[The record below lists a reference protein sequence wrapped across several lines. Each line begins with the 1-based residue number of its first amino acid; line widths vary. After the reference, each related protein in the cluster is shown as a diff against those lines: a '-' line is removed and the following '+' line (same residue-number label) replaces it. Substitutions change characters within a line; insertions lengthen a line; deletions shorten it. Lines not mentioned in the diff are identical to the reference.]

1 MTNSSLQSST
11 IRLIF
16 MVVVCFAVGFFA
28 LKPQWEVNV
37 ERRAALA
44 IAQEQHDQN
53 KKSLESVQNF
63 LKDYDQHNTDVTTT
77 NLALPVKDVDAGNFV
92 SGLGDLAKASGI
104 TLSNLQINPT
114 STAVDQTPIANS
126 IQTQGINF
134 TASGSY
140 PAFKDF
146 ILRLENHLR
155 LVDIKR
161 VTLKEDDSGLIE
173 YQIELTTYYQQ

>member
-1 MTNSSLQSST
+1 MTNASLQSST
-11 IRLIF
+11 LRLIF
-16 MVVVCFAVGFFA
+16 LGLVCFAVGFLA
-28 LKPQWEVNV
+28 LKPQWATYG

-44 IAQEQHDQN
+44 QAQEQNDQLE
-53 KKSLESVQNF
+53 KSLESVQNF
-63 LKDYDQHNTDVTTT
+63 LREYDQRNTDVTTT

-92 SGLGDLAKASGI
+92 SGLGDLARASGI

-114 STAVDQTPIANS
+114 STAIDKTPVPNS

-134 TASGSY
+134 SASGTY

-146 ILRLENHLR
+146 ILRLESHLR

-161 VTLKEDDSGLIE
+161 VTMKEDDSGLIE

>member
-1 MTNSSLQSST
+1 MTNASLQSST
-11 IRLIF
+11 LRLIF
-16 MVVVCFAVGFFA
+16 LGLVCLAVGFFA
-28 LKPQWEVNV
+28 LKPQWGVYN

-44 IAQEQHDQN
+44 VAQEENDKY

-63 LKDYDQHNTDVTTT
+63 LRDYDQHNTDVTTT
-77 NLALPVKDVDAGNFV
+77 NLALPVKNVDAGNFV
-92 SGLGDLAKASGI
+92 SSLGDLARASGI
-104 TLSNLQINPT
+104 TLSSLQINPT
-114 STAVDQTPIANS
+114 TTAIDKAPAPNS

-134 TASGSY
+134 MASGSY

-146 ILRLENHLR
+146 VLRLENHLR